1 MHSEAGLEVITVEQ
15 YRENQ
20 KMQRPFEPKPLPFES
35 AMKSQL
41 KELECYRKGWSL
53 ADKAFNTMKRQ
64 YTNMKRRDAKL
75 MAKNKRMGQ

>member
-1 MHSEAGLEVITVEQ
+1 
-15 YRENQ
+15 
-20 KMQRPFEPKPLPFES
+20 
-35 AMKSQL
+35 MKSQL